1 MHLWLPSRPPTFHP
15 PYKYL
20 HDLIFQDNLL
30 RWNPTSN
37 QLGFIHN
44 RVTIMHP
51 AQFSFSVLQGRV
63 TKWNLSSPNGKTFQK
78 MKRTWN
84 SQIPHLV
91 LRYPVGIREKH
102 ETKKKKITVLCPWHD
117 GVFPQIGP
125 PLRLRQRIIFFQ
137 FSVADCVEVLY
148 HVSIL
153 YTWEQ
158 FCAVIWKK
166 IWKQWWALAMWQ
178 LAIASINQS
187 FN

>member
-1 MHLWLPSRPPTFHP
+1 MEFVFPKWQDISKNETHSEFPNTPFGLVMPGG
-15 PYKYL
+15 YK
-20 HDLIFQDNLL
+20 
-30 RWNPTSN
+30 
-37 QLGFIHN
+37 
-44 RVTIMHP
+44 
-51 AQFSFSVLQGRV
+51 
-63 TKWNLSSPNGKTFQK
+63 GKT
-78 MKRTWN
+78 WN
-84 SQIPHLV
+84 
-91 LRYPVGIREKH
+91 
-102 ETKKKKITVLCPWHD
+102 KKKITVLCPWHD

-187 FN
+187 IIQLKELYFTICHLAFYTFRTKLVV